1 MLCSVPEQLSSCFL
15 SIPCGCARLAPL
27 SPSKYSYL
35 AVSGVQ
41 VQCTIVMAEVPVP
54 AAAVAQIEWIDMD
67 AQLGSR
73 RLWNVELQLAGQLN
87 KMR

>member
-1 MLCSVPEQLSSCFL
+1 
-15 SIPCGCARLAPL
+15 
-27 SPSKYSYL
+27 
-35 AVSGVQ
+35 
-41 VQCTIVMAEVPVP
+41 MAEVPVP